1 MTRDWRDDRIEEL
14 EKRVRELE
22 ALVAELLEQLKRN
35 SSNSS
40 KPPSSDGPA
49 KAKRSYPKKKSS
61 GRKQGAQVGH
71 TKHERELL
79 PVERVDSLAVVKP
92 DKCSCCA
99 GPLSSHTLHPTRYQ
113 YFEIPP
119 VKPIV
124 HETQLH
130 SGWCEQCQCWTQ
142 GQLPQGVPTRMFGP
156 SVDATIGVLIGV
168 YRLSKR
174 QVAAVMGSLFGLTM
188 SVGAVID
195 SQQAVSRALE
205 QPVKEARAFA
215 EKQPVKNADET
226 SWRENNKRAWLW
238 AMVTSCVTIFVIQ
251 KSRATD
257 AARELLG
264 DVLGILCTDRYAG
277 YSFWP
282 TQLRQI
288 CWSHLIRDLTAIS
301 ERDEESKRIGNA
313 LLEEAYRMFS
323 WWHRVREQTLK
334 RSTFQSYM
342 RSLMPRVQELLEQ
355 GTLLDNRKSARTC
368 KKILELYPALW
379 TFVHV
384 EGVEPTNN
392 IAEQTVRHP
401 VIIRKQSYGTQSEW
415 GSRFIERILTVNA
428 TCNQQ
433 NRSVLDFVRQACE
446 SALTGSSAPSLIPEL
461 PQPSESPTAALSDAA

>member
-1 MTRDWRDDRIEEL
+1 
-14 EKRVRELE
+14 
-22 ALVAELLEQLKRN
+22 
-35 SSNSS
+35 
-40 KPPSSDGPA
+40 
-49 KAKRSYPKKKSS
+49 
-61 GRKQGAQVGH
+61 
-71 TKHERELL
+71 
-79 PVERVDSLAVVKP
+79 
-92 DKCSCCA
+92 
-99 GPLSSHTLHPTRYQ
+99 
-113 YFEIPP
+113 
-119 VKPIV
+119 
-124 HETQLH
+124 
-130 SGWCEQCQCWTQ
+130 
-142 GQLPQGVPTRMFGP
+142 MFGP
-156 SVDATIGVLIGV
+156 SVDSTVGVLIGV

-174 QVAAVMGSLFGLTM
+174 QVAAVMGSLFGLKM

-226 SWRENNKRAWLW
+226 SWRENDKRAWLW

-282 TQLRQI
+282 TQLRQV
-288 CWSHLIRDLTAIS
+288 CWSHLIRDFTAIS
-301 ERDEESKRIGNA
+301 ERDEESKRIGKA
-313 LLEEAYRMFS
+313 LLEEAHRMFS

-342 RSLMPRVQELLEQ
+342 RSLMPRVQQLLVQ

-461 PQPSESPTAALSDAA
+461 SQPSESPTAALPAAA